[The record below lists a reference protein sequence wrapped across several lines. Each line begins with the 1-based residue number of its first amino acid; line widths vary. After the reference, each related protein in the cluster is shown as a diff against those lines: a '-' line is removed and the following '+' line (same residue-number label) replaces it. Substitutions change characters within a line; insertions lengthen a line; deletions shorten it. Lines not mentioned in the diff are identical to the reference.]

1 MENDAI
7 LKGYTP
13 LELMLKWNRYCDAH
27 NREADCIPLCEP
39 LTFDDLNDGDELKT
53 MKEILNSDSPEFRR
67 DEGFLVPV
75 YESKRYVGLKYVP
88 IERIGDYIDLKLL
101 EL

>member
-1 MENDAI
+1 MQNNEEFRQTSALD
-7 LKGYTP
+7 
-13 LELMLKWNRYCDAH
+13 LMLRWNRYCDAH
-27 NREADCIPLCEP
+27 GKEADCILLCEP
-39 LTFDDLNDGDELKT
+39 LTFVDLNDGDEQKT